1 MFEGVMMYRLHG
13 KHAKTNN
20 QSESMCILSFVT
32 WKYEGYNDFHVRIH
46 LTEHDK

>member
-1 MFEGVMMYRLHG
+1 MFEGVMMHRLRG